1 MDKYLQ
7 LLEDILIDC
16 LKDLKSLRVW
26 LILWA
31 YIFNGVILYLVYA
44 GKADYKLSGIGIGLL
59 TIVYTFFFASKNSQ
73 AQMEK
78 KQSDETSDK
87 QD

>member
-1 MDKYLQ
+1 MNRYLQ

-31 YIFNGVILYLVYA
+31 YIFNGVILYLVYLN
-44 GKADYKLSGIGIGLL
+44 KADYKLSGIGIGLL

-73 AQMEK
+73 AKMEA
-78 KQSDETSDK
+78 SK
-87 QD
+87 QDDQIQ